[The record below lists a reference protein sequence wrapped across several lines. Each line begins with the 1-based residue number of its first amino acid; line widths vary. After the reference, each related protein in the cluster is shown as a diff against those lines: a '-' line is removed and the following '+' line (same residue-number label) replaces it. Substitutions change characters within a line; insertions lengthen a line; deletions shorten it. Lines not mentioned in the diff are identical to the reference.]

1 MTAFLYSPC
10 GQLPVP
16 ETRSAAQP
24 SQAPDRAEAAP
35 DATDQGRAAGL
46 DPSFGPS
53 GTGHMQGVTHGGVS
67 PRLLPKFAV
76 VDAARHGNSSGEILP

>member
-1 MTAFLYSPC
+1 MTAFLYSPW

-35 DATDQGRAAGL
+35 DAHHAA
-46 DPSFGPS
+46 S
-53 GTGHMQGVTHGGVS
+53 GAVHMQGVTHGDVS
-67 PRLLPKFAV
+67 PRLPPKFAV
-76 VDAARHGNSSGEILP
+76 VGATRHGNSSGEILP